1 MRSDMIENLKEAF
14 KNSLGNCRESP
25 TESGI
30 EKLLFDE
37 LGNIL
42 NSNKNVEKQFKTDSI
57 EQLQFT
63 QNGIRN
69 NPWENI
75 VWTGPVKPKVYN
87 NGRKVDI
94 AIKGHGAIKALI
106 ELKYINKHE
115 INNSS
120 GKTCYNFLLAKSD
133 IIESKDHTPKNN
145 QDLKAPPII
154 EKNGKKFLTFFQE
167 GQIWWDIV
175 KLLSLKEQHSRDTQ
189 HAQLYSLGF
198 MQRNHIEL
206 RCYKNV
212 IEYFIL
218 GRIKKII
225 DILKE
230 NYQDQYRVIASF
242 KPRNAKYDS
251 KIWIDYTSLNFT
263 EEIDVFSVSSEVN
276 NFVAYIIKI
285 TPCNSRT
292 KGCT

>member
-1 MRSDMIENLKEAF
+1 MIENLKKAF
-14 KNSLGNCRESP
+14 KSSLKKCVESP
-25 TESGI
+25 TEQNI
-30 EKLLFDE
+30 ESSFKEE
-37 LGNIL
+37 LESIL
-42 NSNKNVEKQFKTDSI
+42 NSNKVVETQHNKKPIKQYEVNFVQDS
-57 EQLQFT
+57 
-63 QNGIRN
+63 NSD

-75 VWTGPVKPKVYN
+75 KWVYPEKLTQYC

-94 AIKGHGAIKALI
+94 AIKEHGAIKALI

-133 IIESKDHTPKNN
+133 IIESKDHTPKNK

-175 KLLSLKEQHSRDTQ
+175 KLLSLKEQHSQDTQ

-206 RCYKNV
+206 RCYINV

-242 KPRNAKYDS
+242 KARNDKYDS

-263 EEIDVFSVSSEVN
+263 EEIDVFSVSSGVN